1 MGKLSLRL
9 QELKAICLMIISWL
23 VSRIVRRER
32 ELWLFCERGTDAR
45 DNGYWMFRYV
55 RLHHP
60 EITAKYVIT
69 ADSEDRNK
77 LEPWKDDLVS
87 AESFRHYL
95 LMCQARYFL
104 STHNCGCFPYFI
116 KEIPML
122 SKIVKKLHR
131 NSQIV
136 WLQHGITKHDM
147 PEYHYE
153 RIVVDKL
160 ICGAYPEYQFF
171 LDTFHFPKEVAC
183 YTGFA
188 RFDGLHDVQVNHK
201 QILLMPTWRI
211 WLNQDNFLQS
221 DFWKNYAALLKNRAL
236 QRLLQENGMTLVFYP
251 HYEMQPYLKEFEGL
265 DLPACIKL
273 ADKKKY
279 DVQQLLKES
288 ALLITDYSSVFFD
301 FAYMHKPVV
310 FFQFDYEEFHQKHYQ
325 KGYFDFKHCF
335 ADWTSDISTLL
346 KVMKKHIENGCELP
360 DEKKAIIDPYFP
372 LYDTH
377 NCERIYQV
385 VAQQGE

>member
-9 QELKAICLMIISWL
+9 QELRAICLMILSWL

-77 LEPWKDDLVS
+77 LEPWKDDLVR

-95 LMCQARYFL
+95 LMWQARNFL
-104 STHNCGCFPYFI
+104 STHNCGCFPYYI

-131 NSQIV
+131 NSQII

-221 DFWKNYAALLKNRAL
+221 DFWKNYATLLKNRAL
-236 QRLLQENGMTLVFYP
+236 QRLLQENGMTLIFYP

-310 FFQFDYEEFHQKHYQ
+310 FFQFDYDEFHQKHYQ

-335 ADWTSDISTLL
+335 ADWTSDIPSLL
-346 KVMKKHIENGCELP
+346 KVMTNHIENGCELP
-360 DEKKAIIDPYFP
+360 KEKRAIIDPYFP